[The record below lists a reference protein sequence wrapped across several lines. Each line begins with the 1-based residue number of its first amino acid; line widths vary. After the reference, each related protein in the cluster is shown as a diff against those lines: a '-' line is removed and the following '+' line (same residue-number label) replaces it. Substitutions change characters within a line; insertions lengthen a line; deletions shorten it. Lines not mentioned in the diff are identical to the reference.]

1 MTALPLDIGAATAG
15 AEARPVRIGTT
26 WDVVRIT
33 ARLGIDA
40 LDRLRAIEA
49 PVGPVLHTPL
59 RSAVEFLVAP
69 GEAPSWPHLRGTR
82 AVSTGV
88 LLYPPPHVTVASH
101 GRSTDAR
108 RWIVAPADP
117 LTLTDADALCEA
129 VTTAIA
135 ADAIATLAP
144 AGRRRTS

>member
-1 MTALPLDIGAATAG
+1 MTLPLDIGAATAG
-15 AEARPVRIGTT
+15 AEARPVRIGVA

-33 ARLGIDA
+33 ARLGVDTLI
-40 LDRLRAIEA
+40 RLQAMGA

-59 RSAVEFLVAP
+59 RSAVEYLVTP
-69 GEAPSWPHLRGTR
+69 GEAVSWPHLRGTR

-88 LLYPPPHVTVASH
+88 LLYPPPHITVASPA
-101 GRSTDAR
+101 RSTDAR

-129 VTTAIA
+129 VTTAMA

-144 AGRRRTS
+144 AGRRTP